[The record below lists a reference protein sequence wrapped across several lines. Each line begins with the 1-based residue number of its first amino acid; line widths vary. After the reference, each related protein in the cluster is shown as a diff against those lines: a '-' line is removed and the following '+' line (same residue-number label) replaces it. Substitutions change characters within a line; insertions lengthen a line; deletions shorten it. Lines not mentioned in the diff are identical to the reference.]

1 MIATT
6 EKKIAVRK
14 APTEKAN
21 TYEEGF
27 TTIGSDGVEFV
38 VKIDKNGI
46 KRWMKVKKENAEPKR
61 ASSKK
66 EQETFYEAPEKIKRA
81 YKKKTVMVEQGTQ
94 TDVPETPKKAPA
106 TPKKAPATPKKA

>member
-27 TTIGSDGVEFV
+27 ATIGSDGIEFV
-38 VKIDKNGI
+38 VKADKNGI
-46 KRWMKVKKENAEPKR
+46 KRWMKVKKDNAEPKHT
-61 ASSKK
+61 SSKK
-66 EQETFYEAPEKIKRA
+66 EHETFYEAPEKTKRA
-81 YKKKTVMVEQGTQ
+81 YNKKKPVMAEQGTQ
-94 TDVPETPKKAPA
+94 TDVPETRKKAPKMPAAPKKA
-106 TPKKAPATPKKA
+106 